1 MQLDRFYSNKNQ
13 GNYYLGL
20 ISSVNRKNANL
31 QIENFSLLQSRF
43 ISGNAI
49 VPNTI
54 DYYVVIE
61 SILGLFIGNV
71 YQTGIKNSD
80 NVHRAL
86 DEGKMNEILPD
97 IQLDIVGFKPNY
109 SDSFRMPGFNTV
121 GIGDKVYVAN
131 DEIVKIFLSSLHINA
146 EKIYLPSIGKINNLK
161 NVDFS
166 IGPNTLMNRHLMVI
180 GSTGSGKSTSA
191 LTILEKMMETQ
202 KKIIII
208 DPTGEYRESFLD
220 TEIQKITLGED
231 TTISTDKLTLS
242 QWAILFEA
250 NSNSQPAVLAD
261 AIVSL
266 RYQNQIGKKN
276 TFVKDGRSVSSV
288 HGYLSQVKTDSFDLS
303 LLSEQVKEESVK
315 INSKDNFYLDNFVF
329 NSNRFLVQKIDYK
342 LQNTSLSH
350 FFNDTGK
357 NDLIVSLE
365 DFLNNDTCLY
375 IDSSKIGTT
384 DGVGGMIVDLIA
396 NYLLNKANKAKPF
409 IFFLDE
415 AHRYTKNMISSDHEF
430 YTGLISIAREGRKNG
445 QYLLLTTQSPA
456 DVSKVLLGQMGSLL
470 IHRLTH
476 QDELNTISNFV
487 DVSLLHKIKKLGQG
501 EAILSSVNLL
511 QNIIL
516 KMNKSKREHF
526 NDSPEL

>member
-1 MQLDRFYSNKNQ
+1 MQLDEFYSSQNK

-31 QIENFSLLQSRF
+31 QIENYSLLQSRF

-54 DYYVVIE
+54 DYYVVVE
-61 SILGLFIGNV
+61 SVLGLFVGNV
-71 YQTGIKNSD
+71 YQTSIKNSD

-86 DEGKMNEILPD
+86 DEGKIDEILPD

-109 SDSFRMPGFNTV
+109 SRKFEMPGFNTIGV
-121 GIGDKVYVAN
+121 GDKVYVAN
-131 DEIVKIFLSSLHINA
+131 NEILENFLASLHINT
-146 EKIYLPSIGKINNLK
+146 EQNYLSSLGKFNNLK

-191 LTILEKMMETQ
+191 LTILEKMMES
-202 KKIIII
+202 KKKFIII
-208 DPTGEYRESFLD
+208 DPTGEYKKAFLN
-220 TEIQKITLGED
+220 TEVSKLTLGED

-242 QWAILFEA
+242 QWAILFEV
-250 NSNSQPAVLAD
+250 NNNSQPAVLAD

-266 RYQNQIGKKN
+266 RYQKQIGEE
-276 TFVKDGRSVSSV
+276 TAFVKDRKSVSSV
-288 HGYLSQVKTDSFDLS
+288 YGYLSKIETDNFDLS
-303 LLSEQVKEESVK
+303 LLSKQVIEESVK
-315 INSKDNFYLDNFVF
+315 INSKDFFYLDNFVF
-329 NSNRFLVQKIDYK
+329 NNNRFLVQKIEYK
-342 LQNTSLSH
+342 LQNTGLSN
-350 FFNDTGK
+350 FFNDTGE
-357 NDLIVSLE
+357 NDLIASLE

-396 NYLLNKANKAKPF
+396 NYLLNKANKNKPF
-409 IFFLDE
+409 VFFLDE
-415 AHRYTKNMISSDHEF
+415 AHRYTKNINSSDHEF
-430 YTGLISIAREGRKNG
+430 YTGLVSIAREGRKNG
-445 QYLLLTTQSPA
+445 QYLLLTTQSPT

-487 DVSLLHKIKKLGQG
+487 DTSLLYKIKKLGQG

-511 QNIIL
+511 QNIVL

-526 NDSPEL
+526 NDSPKL

>member
-1 MQLDRFYSNKNQ
+1 MQLKKYYSNQNQ

-20 ISSVNRKNANL
+20 ISSVNRKSANL
-31 QIENFSLLQSRF
+31 QIENYSLLQSRF

-61 SILGLFIGNV
+61 SISGLFIGNV
-71 YQTGIKNSD
+71 YQTSIKNSD

-109 SDSFRMPGFNTV
+109 SNEFEMPGFSTV
-121 GIGDKVYVAN
+121 GVGDKVYVAN
-131 DEIVKIFLSSLHINA
+131 NEILKTFLSSLHINA
-146 EKIYLPSIGKINNLK
+146 DQSNFLNIGKINNLK

-191 LTILEKMMETQ
+191 LTILEKMMESR
-202 KKIIII
+202 KKFIVI
-208 DPTGEYRESFLD
+208 DPTGEYKESFLN
-220 TEIQKITLGED
+220 TEITKITLGED

-250 NSNSQPAVLAD
+250 NNNSQPAVLAD

-266 RYQNQIGKKN
+266 RYQNQIGEKT
-276 TFVKDGRSVSSV
+276 TFVKNGKSVSTVQSN
-288 HGYLSQVKTDSFDLS
+288 LSTLTTEVFELS
-303 LLSEQVKEESVK
+303 LLSEQIKEESMK
-315 INSKDNFYLDNFVF
+315 IDNKNHYCLDNFVF
-329 NSNRFLVQKIDYK
+329 NSNRFLIQKIDYK
-342 LQNTSLSH
+342 LQNTSLKY
-350 FFNDTGK
+350 FFNDNGE
-357 NDLIVSLE
+357 NDLIASLE
-365 DFLNNDTCLY
+365 KFLNNDTCLY

-396 NYLLNKANKAKPF
+396 NFLLNKANKNKPF

-415 AHRYTKNMISSDHEF
+415 AHRYTKNIISSDQEF

-445 QYLLLTTQSPA
+445 QYLLLTTQSPT

-487 DVSLLHKIKKLGQG
+487 DISLLYKIKKLGQG

-511 QNIIL
+511 QNIVL
-516 KMNKSKREHF
+516 KMNKSKRNHS
-526 NDSPEL
+526 NDSPKL